1 MKKKLKILA
10 FCLAVVAFAAFFAG
24 CGFLD
29 DLKASQA
36 VFSEDRKTITY
47 QGQLYKKLPENSNIF
62 VTGSYYSHI
71 NDVFLTEHDIPVLLS
86 SFFSENC
93 SYNKE
98 RDLFSLY
105 EGYSEFYDVE
115 YSAFVTYCNE
125 KDYDRYLEAINN
137 GVLDHIGVSYSV
149 VDEDY
154 NYSYPLVP
162 LSDDLSAEIMAHIED
177 SSKMSTDLYQNLM
190 EDYYVES
197 LQDCLYKCDKEGLLA
212 ETLYNSDI
220 YRNTETEK
228 LYLVNTYNETAVELS
243 ASAYSQ
249 MKDEF
254 FYGVYPEWDTY
265 EDTDSFDEIGIIGS
279 ADGEDVV
286 FVN

>member
-1 MKKKLKILA
+1 MKKKLKISA
-10 FCLAVVAFAAFFAG
+10 FCLAIIAFAAFFAG

-29 DLKASQA
+29 DLRASQA

-47 QGQLYKKLPENSNIF
+47 QGQLYKQLPVNSNIF
-62 VTGSYYSHI
+62 VTGSYYSRV

-86 SFFSENC
+86 GFFSENC

-115 YSAFVTYCNE
+115 YSAYVTYCNE

-162 LSDDLSAEIMAHIED
+162 LSDELSAEIMAHIED
-177 SSKMSTDLYQNLM
+177 SSKMSTDLYKSLM
-190 EDYYVES
+190 EEDFVES
-197 LQDCLYKCDKEGLLA
+197 LQDYLYKCDKEGLLA
-212 ETLYNSDI
+212 ETLYSDI

-254 FYGVYPEWDTY
+254 FYGVYPEWNDTEE
-265 EDTDSFDEIGIIGS
+265 EDIVIGS
-279 ADGEDVV
+279 ADWVYFE
-286 FVN
+286 N

>member
-1 MKKKLKILA
+1 MKKKLRILA
-10 FCLAVVAFAAFFAG
+10 FCLAVIAFAAFFAG

-47 QGQLYKKLPENSNIF
+47 QGQLYKQLPVNSNIF

-115 YSAFVTYCNE
+115 YSAYVTYCNE

-162 LSDDLSAEIMAHIED
+162 LSRELSDEIKAHIEKP
-177 SSKMSTDLYQNLM
+177 SKMNNELYLKIV
-190 EDYYVES
+190 EDYNAES
-197 LQDCLYKCDKEGLLA
+197 LQDYLYKCDKEGLLA
-212 ETLYNSDI
+212 ETLYNWDI

-228 LYLVNTYNETAVELS
+228 LYFVNTLTEVAVELS
-243 ASAYSQ
+243 DSAYSQ
-249 MKDEF
+249 MKDEY
-254 FYGVYPEWDTY
+254 FYGVYPEWDDAEE
-265 EDTDSFDEIGIIGS
+265 EDIVIGS
-279 ADGEDVV
+279 ADWVYFE
-286 FVN
+286 N